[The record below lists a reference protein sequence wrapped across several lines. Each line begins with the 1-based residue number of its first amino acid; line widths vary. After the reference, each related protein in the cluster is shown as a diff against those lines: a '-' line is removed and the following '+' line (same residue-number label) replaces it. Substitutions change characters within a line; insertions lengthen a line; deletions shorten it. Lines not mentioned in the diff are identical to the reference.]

1 MKGKMSL
8 AELREME
15 ELNEQAKRGLREPLN
30 LPEDFT
36 TDISLQGRLWLYK
49 AGLSPSDWA
58 KHGFGYSP
66 STRRVVLP
74 VFNQAG
80 ELVWQQHRAVI
91 TGQTP
96 KYLQPARDKGDI
108 LYVVKP
114 DTGHT
119 KRVIVVEDILSATR
133 VGRYQTAIS
142 ILGTKLSAGQ
152 AKRLAEFSE
161 VTTWLDGDR
170 AGLTGS
176 KAIRKSMSLVTTVSN
191 IQTELD
197 PKEYSDHEIRRILC
211 LKDINDGQ

>member
-1 MKGKMSL
+1 MKGKL
-8 AELREME
+8 TLTELKELND
-15 ELNEQAKRGLREPLN
+15 LNEQAKYGLRESIK
-30 LPEDFT
+30 LPADFT

-49 AGLSPSDWA
+49 AGLSPSDWV

-91 TGQTP
+91 EGQTP

-108 LYVVKP
+108 LYVVNP
-114 DTGHT
+114 DTGPT
-119 KRVIVVEDILSATR
+119 ERAIVVEDILSATR
-133 VGRYQTAIS
+133 VGRHQTAIS

-152 AKRLAEFSE
+152 AKRLAKFAE
-161 VTTWLDGDR
+161 VTTWLDGDS
-170 AGLTGS
+170 AGLAGS
-176 KAIRKSMSLVTTVSN
+176 KAIRKSMSLVTSVSN
-191 IQTELD
+191 IQTDLD

-211 LKDINDGQ
+211 LTEAH